1 MPPLIHAAI
10 AECRTQGWSKAFL
23 FALVLILPWAAFLVG
38 LDAAYIYGRIEG
50 DPLPWQLHL
59 SEEGAFAE
67 WFEYALTLSAATC
80 MAQLWRRERA
90 PAFAAAAATFLWLTL
105 DNALALHEAGGAVLA
120 PMLRG
125 FAGDHSA
132 DLGEL
137 VVFAAAAFAIILVL
151 SAALRASERGASA
164 RVLCVLLPV
173 AVGAGFGVAMDF
185 VSHFAS
191 DALAARLGFDFV
203 EDAGELAMLCLAA
216 AFAFAV
222 RFDALTAHRAEASF
236 QPSVA

>member
-1 MPPLIHAAI
+1 MPPLIHAVI
-10 AECRTQGWSKAFL
+10 AECRNQAWSRAFL
-23 FALVLILPWAAFLVG
+23 LALVFILPCAAFLVG

-67 WFEYALTLSAATC
+67 WFEYALTLAAAIC
-80 MAQLWRRERA
+80 MIQLWRRERA
-90 PAFAAAAATFLWLTL
+90 PAFAAAAGTFLWLTL
-105 DNALALHEAGGAVLA
+105 DNALALHEAAGAALA
-120 PMLRG
+120 PMLSAV
-125 FAGDHSA
+125 AGEHSA

-137 VVFAAAAFAIILVL
+137 MVFAAAALGIVAMLRAAI
-151 SAALRASERGASA
+151 RASERGAAA

-173 AVGAGFGVAMDF
+173 ALGAGFGVAMDF
-185 VSHFAS
+185 AAHFAS

-216 AFAFAV
+216 AFATAV
-222 RFDALTAHRAEASF
+222 RFNAPAHHRAEGAF